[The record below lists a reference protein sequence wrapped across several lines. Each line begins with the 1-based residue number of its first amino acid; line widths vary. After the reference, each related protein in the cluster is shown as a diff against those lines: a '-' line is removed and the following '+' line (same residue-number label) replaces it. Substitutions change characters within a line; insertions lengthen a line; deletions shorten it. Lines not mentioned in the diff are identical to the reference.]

1 MTKLKNKLSKS
12 TRRTTKQRQK
22 SKRSRKSRK
31 LRRQTQK
38 RRFKM
43 RGGMDIKTIG
53 GFIAALFAIVKTDT
67 DFIEKNEN
75 NNIEFGPEKQFDI
88 VNDYAGVLQE
98 KINDPS
104 FKESELK
111 GFDLAEVLQYIEEK
125 KSTDNIDSID
135 AILDVEIPSEYK
147 VEPKEST
154 PVEPK
159 ESSPDAKP
167 EEIFFDAK
175 EF

>member
-1 MTKLKNKLSKS
+1 MTKLKRNLRKS
-12 TRRTTKQRQK
+12 MRRTTKQMQK

-53 GFIAALFAIVKTDT
+53 GFIAALFALVKTDT
-67 DFIEKNEN
+67 DFIEKNGN
-75 NNIEFGPEKQFDI
+75 NNIEFGTENQFKI
-88 VNDYAGVLQE
+88 VNEYEDVLQK
-98 KINDPS
+98 KINAPN
-104 FKESELK
+104 FKDSELK
-111 GFDLAEVLQYIEEK
+111 GFIVPDVLDYIRQK
-125 KSTDNIDSID
+125 KSRDNIDSID
-135 AILDVEIPSEYK
+135 AMLDVEIPSEYK
-147 VEPKEST
+147 VESKEST